1 MSTAQDARAWGGD
14 DRQLTLVARNVS
26 TRYLAIATEGAIG
39 LMLMPFN
46 VAHLGQSAYGLW
58 ALTASITMYFSVLD
72 FGYGGAL
79 VKFVAQYRALRDRQ
93 ALNEILSTMCVL
105 LTGVGL
111 FTFLVT
117 AGIAWEFG
125 RLFSVSGDQI
135 RTGQYLLLLTGGYV
149 AIRFATSIYGAV
161 VFGFQRF
168 YLNNVISIVS
178 AIAVAVVNVLV
189 LTRGGDLVALVIA
202 TTVVRVV
209 TLAGFVIT
217 GYLVYPGLLVRLNLF
232 RRERLRE
239 VTGFSMYMLVLDWSA
254 KLNYSTDALV
264 IGAMLSTSAV
274 AVWTVGQR
282 VAEVSQQLTS
292 QLSGSLFPLVVDSD
306 AAARLDRLRLIMIH
320 GTSLSLAFAVPVCV
334 GLSITAGPIIATW
347 VGPAFQGSV
356 IVTQLLLAVVLI
368 RVGTSSA
375 NVILKGAGQHRLLA
389 VTNATTAVVNVL
401 LSVLL
406 IGPFGLAGVA
416 IGTFVPVV
424 VSGAL
429 VIFPHACRRVGLPA
443 STVLRQAVWPAMWP
457 AVGLTAVIWA
467 GLPFA
472 GTRLVGIATVLVIAG
487 LVYEALFVAF
497 AISPA
502 ERRMYWSKL
511 TELAGR
517 DVAAP
522 AAA

>member
-1 MSTAQDARAWGGD
+1 MSTAQDARTWGTD

-26 TRYLAIATEGAIG
+26 TRYLAIATDGAIG

-79 VKFVAQYRALRDRQ
+79 VKFVAQYRALRDRD
-93 ALNEILSTMCVL
+93 ALNEILSTMFVL

-111 FTFLVT
+111 FTFVVT
-117 AGIAWEFG
+117 TGIASQFG
-125 RLFSVSGDQI
+125 RLFSVSADQI
-135 RTGQYLLLLTGGYV
+135 RTGQYLLLLTGGYI
-149 AIRFATSIYGAV
+149 AIRFATSIFGAV

-178 AIAVAVVNVLV
+178 ASAVALVNVLV
-189 LTRGGDLVALVIA
+189 LTRGGDLVTLVIA
-202 TTVVRVV
+202 TTVVRVI

-217 GYLVYPGLLVRLNLF
+217 GYLVYPGLLVRPHLF
-232 RRERLRE
+232 RRARLRE
-239 VTGFSMYMLVLDWSA
+239 VTGFSLYMLVLDWSA
-254 KLNYSTDALV
+254 KLNYASDALV

-282 VAEVSQQLTS
+282 VAEVSLQLTG
-292 QLSGSLFPLVVDSD
+292 QLSASLFPLVVDSD
-306 AAARLDRLRLIMIH
+306 AAVRLDRLRLIMIH

-334 GLSITAGPIIATW
+334 GLSIAAGPIIATW
-347 VGPAFQGSV
+347 VGPSFRGSV
-356 IVTQLLLAVVLI
+356 IVAQLLLAVVVV

-375 NVILKGAGQHRLLA
+375 TVILKGAGQHRLLA

-401 LSVLL
+401 LSVVL

-416 IGTFVPVV
+416 VGTLLPVV
-424 VSGAL
+424 VAGAV
-429 VIFPHACRRVGLPA
+429 VIFPRACRRVGLPA
-443 STVLRQAVWPAMWP
+443 STVLRQAVWPALWP
-457 AVGLTAVIWA
+457 AVGLTAVIWV
-467 GLPFA
+467 GLPYA
-472 GTRLVGIATVLVIAG
+472 GSRLVGIGALLVLAG

-497 AISPA
+497 AVSPG
-502 ERRMYWSKL
+502 ERRIYWSKL
-511 TELAGR
+511 SQLAGR
-517 DVAAP
+517 DVARP

>member
-1 MSTAQDARAWGGD
+1 VSTAQDARTWGTD

-26 TRYLAIATEGAIG
+26 TRYLAIATDGAIG

-93 ALNEILSTMCVL
+93 ALNEILSTMFVL
-105 LTGVGL
+105 FTGVGL
-111 FTFLVT
+111 FTFVVT
-117 AGIAWEFG
+117 AGIASQFG
-125 RLFSVSGDQI
+125 RLFSVSADQI
-135 RTGQYLLLLTGGYV
+135 RTGQYLLLITGGYI
-149 AIRFATSIYGAV
+149 AIRFATSIFGAV

-178 AIAVAVVNVLV
+178 AIAVALVNVLV
-189 LTRGGDLVALVIA
+189 LTRGGDLVGLVIA
-202 TTVVRVV
+202 TTAVRVV

-217 GYLVYPGLLVRLNLF
+217 AYRVYPGLLARPHLF
-232 RRERLRE
+232 RRARVRE
-239 VTGFSMYMLVLDWSA
+239 VTGFSLYMLVLDWSA
-254 KLNYSTDALV
+254 KLNYASDALV

-282 VAEVSQQLTS
+282 VAEVSLQLTS

-306 AAARLDRLRLIMIH
+306 AGDRLDRLRLIMIH

-334 GLSITAGPIIATW
+334 GLSITAGPIIAAW
-347 VGPAFQGSV
+347 IGPSFRDSV
-356 IVTQLLLAVVLI
+356 IVSQLLLAVVLV
-368 RVGTSSA
+368 RVGASSG
-375 NVILKGAGQHRLLA
+375 NVILKGAGQHRILA

-401 LSVLL
+401 LSVAL
-406 IGPFGLAGVA
+406 IHPFGLAGVA
-416 IGTFVPVV
+416 VGTLVPVV
-424 VSGAL
+424 ISGAL
-429 VIFPHACRRVGLPA
+429 VIFPRACRRVGLPVSA
-443 STVLRQAVWPAMWP
+443 VLRQAVWPAIWP
-457 AVGLTAVIWA
+457 AVGLTAVIMV

-472 GTRLVGIATVLVIAG
+472 GSRLGSIGALLVLAGI
-487 LVYEALFVAF
+487 VYEALFVGF
-497 AISPA
+497 AIAPGQ
-502 ERRMYWSKL
+502 RRTYWSKL
-511 TELAGR
+511 IQLAGR
-517 DVAAP
+517 DAARP

>member
-1 MSTAQDARAWGGD
+1 VSTAQDTRTWGTD

-26 TRYLAIATEGAIG
+26 TRYLAIATDGAIG

-93 ALNEILSTMCVL
+93 ALNEILSTMFVL

-117 AGIAWEFG
+117 VGIAWQFG
-125 RLFSVSGDQI
+125 RLFNVREDQI
-135 RTGQYLLLLTGGYV
+135 HTGQCLLLLTGSYI
-149 AIRFATSIYGAV
+149 AIRFATSIFGAV
-161 VFGFQRF
+161 VFGFQQYYR
-168 YLNNVISIVS
+168 NNVISIVS
-178 AIAVAVVNVLV
+178 AVTVALVNVLV
-189 LTRGGDLVALVIA
+189 LTQGGDLVTLVTA
-202 TTVVRVV
+202 TTTVRVL
-209 TLAGFVIT
+209 TLAGFAVT
-217 GYLVYPGLLVRLNLF
+217 GYLVYPGLLVRPHLF

-239 VTGFSMYMLVLDWSA
+239 VTGFSLYMLVLDWSA

-292 QLSGSLFPLVVDSD
+292 QLSGSLFPIVVDSD
-306 AAARLDRLRLIMIH
+306 AAARVDRLRLIMIH
-320 GTSLSLAFAVPVCV
+320 GTSLSLAFAVPVCM
-334 GLSITAGPIIATW
+334 GLAVAAGPIITAW
-347 VGPAFQGSV
+347 VGPSFRGSV
-356 IVTQLLLAVVLI
+356 IVTQLLLAVVLV
-368 RVGTSSA
+368 RVGTGSA
-375 NVILKGAGQHRLLA
+375 NVILKGAGQHRFLA
-389 VTNATTAVVNVL
+389 AANATTAVVNVL
-401 LSVLL
+401 LSVVL

-416 IGTFVPVV
+416 VGTLVPVV
-424 VSGAL
+424 VSG
-429 VIFPHACRRVGLPA
+429 VFVTFPRACRRVELSS
-443 STVLRQAVWPAMWP
+443 STVLRQAVWPAIWP
-457 AVGLTAVIWA
+457 AVGLIAVIWL

-472 GTRLVGIATVLVIAG
+472 GSRLLGLGALLILAG
-487 LVYEALFVAF
+487 LVYQALFVGF
-497 AISPA
+497 AISGR
-502 ERRMYWSKL
+502 ERRVYWSKL
-511 TELAGR
+511 VQLAGR
-517 DVAAP
+517 DMARP